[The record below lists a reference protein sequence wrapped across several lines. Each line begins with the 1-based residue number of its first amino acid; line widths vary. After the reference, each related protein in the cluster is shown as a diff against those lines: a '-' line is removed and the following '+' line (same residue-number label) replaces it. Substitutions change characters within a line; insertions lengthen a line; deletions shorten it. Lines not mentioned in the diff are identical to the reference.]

1 MNTTLIIGNLT
12 ADPESRQVRLSDGN
26 TVNVC
31 SFTVAV
37 NQNFGGREDTTYF
50 RVSAWRQL
58 GESCQRYLAKGR
70 KVHVSGTV
78 KPSAYINQQGQAVGS
93 LELNAQTVE
102 FLSPNPNGQNG
113 QTAANAPARPA
124 AQPMPAANQPAVVPN
139 YGVGQPADPNGGFQP
154 IETDELPF

>member
-1 MNTTLIIGNLT
+1 MNLTFIIGNLT
-12 ADPESRQVRLSDGN
+12 ADPEIRQVRMADGN

-31 SFTVAV
+31 TFNVAV
-37 NQNFGGREDTTYF
+37 NEYIGGNETTTYY

-58 GESCQRYLAKGR
+58 ADNCQRYLTKGR
-70 KVHVSGTV
+70 KVHVRGTV
-78 KPSAYINQQGQAVGS
+78 KASAYINQQGQAVGS

-113 QTAANAPARPA
+113 QPAANAPARPA
-124 AQPMPAANQPAVVPN
+124 AQPMPATNQPAVMPN